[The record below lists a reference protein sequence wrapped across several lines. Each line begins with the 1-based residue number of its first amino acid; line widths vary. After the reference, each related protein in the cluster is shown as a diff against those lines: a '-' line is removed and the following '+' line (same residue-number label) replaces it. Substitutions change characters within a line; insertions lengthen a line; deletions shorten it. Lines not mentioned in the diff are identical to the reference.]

1 MGLRSLRSDWFKT
14 AGQKVSGEVLTQ
26 FLTLFFS
33 RLLNFFNSVV
43 AVKALGPEKIGYT
56 AILQSVTHQY
66 GVFNE
71 FGLSELAVREKNS
84 PDFAQLCTD
93 IIFFR
98 FTCFVVAAFLGLCIL
113 AFFPALLLPPVMLA
127 ILGFAIFK
135 NAIDPMFYFRATGR
149 MLTYYLIGI
158 VAPICVAIFYLL
170 FLQTYS
176 LQRH

>member
-1 MGLRSLRSDWFKT
+1 M
-14 AGQKVSGEVLTQ
+14 LTQ

-113 AFFPALLLPPVMLA
+113 AFFPALLLPP
-127 ILGFAIFK
+127 
-135 NAIDPMFYFRATGR
+135 
-149 MLTYYLIGI
+149 
-158 VAPICVAIFYLL
+158 
-170 FLQTYS
+170 
-176 LQRH
+176 